1 MTTEMI
7 EISSFN
13 EKTLTKTTFA
23 PFAWFSWPTDL
34 WTIISATLRGIRL
47 SGGYVQ
53 KAVVNSPTGR
63 VTERAK
69 VIKTSFL
76 RPIFTQRTFNDP
88 DDFKKASSL

>member
-1 MTTEMI
+1 MI

-23 PFAWFSWPTDL
+23 PFAWFSWPMDI
-34 WTIISATLRGIRL
+34 WSIISATLRGIHI

-63 VTERAK
+63 MTERAK
-69 VIKTSFL
+69 ILKTSVL
-76 RPIFTQRTFNDP
+76 RPIFTQRTFNDA
-88 DDFKKASSL
+88 DDFKKAASI